1 MGRISEKCS
10 KKQWFAILLIQASS
24 GDEWPYPQARIFFD
38 RGGEKGVKTSVSKY
52 SLIHYM
58 KTVKSRITGDER
70 KASLIE
76 SATVLFAAK
85 GFNGTKTREI
95 AERAGVSEALVFKH
109 FPTKKHLYAAILAE
123 QSPVPRMLSE
133 IKKLADRRQDKKVF
147 SLIAQT
153 VVVHG
158 VPDPDLMRLLL
169 FSALEGHKL
178 SDMFFQNHV
187 RVFHEFLAK
196 YIDRRIRDGAFRKV
210 DSLLVARAFMG
221 ILIEHR
227 LLTHLF
233 RMPVSNPPQEIM
245 STFVD
250 LFLDGIRTRS
260 GRTPASTKGKR
271 K

>member
-1 MGRISEKCS
+1 MNSHKVSNSRISGS
-10 KKQWFAILLIQASS
+10 
-24 GDEWPYPQARIFFD
+24 
-38 RGGEKGVKTSVSKY
+38 
-52 SLIHYM
+52 
-58 KTVKSRITGDER
+58 ER

-76 SATVLFAAK
+76 AASVLFAAK

-133 IKKLADRRQDKKVF
+133 IKKLADRREDVQVF
-147 SLIAQT
+147 SLIANAIIVRGT
-153 VVVHG
+153 
-158 VPDPDLMRLLL
+158 PDSDLMRLLL

-196 YIDRRIRDGAFRKV
+196 YIDRRIRDGAFRKA

-221 ILIEHR
+221 MLIEHR
-227 LLTHLF
+227 LLTLLF
-233 RMPVSNPPQEIM
+233 QMPVSTPPEQIV
-245 STFVD
+245 STFVN
-250 LFLDGIRTRS
+250 LFLDGIRTKSRS
-260 GRTPASTKGKR
+260 VRKPPEAGQKMKR
-271 K
+271 AKKIKKS

>member
-1 MGRISEKCS
+1 MM
-10 KKQWFAILLIQASS
+10 
-24 GDEWPYPQARIFFD
+24 
-38 RGGEKGVKTSVSKY
+38 T
-52 SLIHYM
+52 M
-58 KTVKSRITGDER
+58 KHSKSRISGNER

-76 SATVLFAAK
+76 AATVLFAAK

-133 IKKLADRRQDKKVF
+133 IKKLADRREDVQVF
-147 SLIAQT
+147 TLIANT
-153 VVVHG
+153 IILRG

-187 RVFHEFLAK
+187 RVFHEFLAN

-221 ILIEHR
+221 MLIEHR
-227 LLTHLF
+227 LLTLLF
-233 RMPVSNPPQEIM
+233 RMPVSNPPETIVA
-245 STFVD
+245 TFVD
-250 LFLDGIRTRS
+250 LFLDGIRTDFPRNRKPLVRRWTKNRTKRS
-260 GRTPASTKGKR
+260 LRTR
-271 K
+271 R

>member
-1 MGRISEKCS
+1 MKQPNSRISGS
-10 KKQWFAILLIQASS
+10 
-24 GDEWPYPQARIFFD
+24 
-38 RGGEKGVKTSVSKY
+38 
-52 SLIHYM
+52 
-58 KTVKSRITGDER
+58 ER

-76 SATVLFAAK
+76 AATVLFAAK

-109 FPTKKHLYAAILAE
+109 FPTKKHLYEAILAD

-133 IKKLADRRQDKKVF
+133 VKKLADRREDGQVF
-147 SLIAQT
+147 TLIANT
-153 VVVHG
+153 IILHG

-221 ILIEHR
+221 MLIEHR
-227 LLTHLF
+227 LLTLLF
-233 RMPVSNPPQEIM
+233 RMPVPNPPENIVA
-245 STFVD
+245 TFVD
-250 LFLDGIRTRS
+250 LFLDGIRTNSPPKRKS
-260 GRTPASTKGKR
+260 PVRGRTKNRAKRTTGTK
-271 K
+271 